1 MEGFNIVDGAVALI
15 VIISAILAYSRG
27 FVREGM
33 SIVGWVAAA
42 LLAFAFG
49 PRAAPLVREIPFISD
64 FLGDNC
70 ELAVIA
76 GFFAVFALAL
86 VVASV
91 ITPLFSSVVQRS
103 ALGGLDQGLGF
114 LFGVVRGVVLVAV
127 ALIVFDRMVPG
138 EDFMKIGESR
148 TAKVFA
154 RSEGRLNEQLPE
166 DAPSWIVSRYEGLV
180 SQCVE

>member
-70 ELAVIA
+70 EL
-76 GFFAVFALAL
+76 AVFALAL